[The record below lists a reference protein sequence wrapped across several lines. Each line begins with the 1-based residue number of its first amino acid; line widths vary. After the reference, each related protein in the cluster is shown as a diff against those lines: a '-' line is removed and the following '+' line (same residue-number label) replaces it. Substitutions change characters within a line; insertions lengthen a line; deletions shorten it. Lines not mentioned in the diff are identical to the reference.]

1 MRSRVAPH
9 LHSPGQ
15 TRESALQAR
24 DGPYTPASRLPRH
37 MGPSNEP
44 RRASIRAAFQEGVG
58 VETTYAVIKT
68 GGKQYRVAAGDKLRV
83 EKLPGNVGDAV
94 TFKEV
99 LMVATEGAGAPKVGR
114 PLLSDASVEA
124 KIVAQDRAKKIIIFK
139 FRRRKNYRRKT
150 GHRQPFTALEITQIR
165 GA

>member
-1 MRSRVAPH
+1 
-9 LHSPGQ
+9 
-15 TRESALQAR
+15 
-24 DGPYTPASRLPRH
+24 
-37 MGPSNEP
+37 
-44 RRASIRAAFQEGVG
+44 

-68 GGKQYRVAAGDKLRV
+68 GGKQYRVALGDKLRV

-99 LMVATEGAGAPKVGR
+99 LLIATEGGGASKVGT
-114 PLLSDASVEA
+114 PLLSDATVQA

-150 GHRQPFTALEITQIR
+150 GHRQPFTALEVTEIR